1 MPLELPSEKK
11 WIDRPVDDIFLFMFV
26 SEYGTT
32 RVQINLS
39 YFLLYMLNRLALL
52 LLMTGWA
59 GLFVYT
65 PTEDYYYY

>member
-26 SEYGTT
+26 SEYGT

-52 LLMTGWA
+52 LLMAGWA